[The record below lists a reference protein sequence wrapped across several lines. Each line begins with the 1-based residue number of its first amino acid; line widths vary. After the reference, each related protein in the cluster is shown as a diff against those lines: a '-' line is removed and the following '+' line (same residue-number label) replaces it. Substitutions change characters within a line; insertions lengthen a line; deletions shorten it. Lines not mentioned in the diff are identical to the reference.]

1 MATGVKEEIVLKF
14 KPHELFRMLGRLVKC
29 QGDGPKVLEPIGG
42 ALNRVLD
49 GHDVRLVLSPTY
61 EKDGEKEDAEEKV
74 PSH

>member
-1 MATGVKEEIVLKF
+1 MKEEIVLKF

-49 GHDVRLVLSPTY
+49 GHDVRLVLSPAY
-61 EKDGEKEDAEEKV
+61 EKEGDNDAEEKV
-74 PSH
+74 PTY